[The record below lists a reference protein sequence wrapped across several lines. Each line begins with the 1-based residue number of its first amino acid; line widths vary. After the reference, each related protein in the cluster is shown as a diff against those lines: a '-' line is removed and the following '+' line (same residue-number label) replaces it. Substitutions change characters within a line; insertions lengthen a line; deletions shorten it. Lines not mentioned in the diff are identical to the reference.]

1 VAGVA
6 VPAGDLPRELSVWGR
21 AAGRLGVVVAGALPR
36 RRVWQLRLAAT
47 PARMSRAG
55 PAAALALK
63 TQSKLSAADNDL
75 AATAAAGQALNAAAA
90 AAAAAAPAAAAAAP
104 ARAPAYDFHA
114 IRIASASLPAQPAAV
129 SSAGRRASQPLAAFQ
144 GDFQPQGPQGAQGRG
159 RPSDGTGAY
168 KCEVCG
174 KRFKQKG
181 SITNYHMKEWDVVG
195 ADGMVTKERLCRTR
209 DSAKIQLLEARG
221 KAAQQQSGQWIA
233 SFLSP
238 AAGSG
243 ASSLTHI
250 LCHFCWISASFS
262 IN

>member
-1 VAGVA
+1 
-6 VPAGDLPRELSVWGR
+6 
-21 AAGRLGVVVAGALPR
+21 
-36 RRVWQLRLAAT
+36 
-47 PARMSRAG
+47 MSRAG

-90 AAAAAAPAAAAAAP
+90 AAAAAAAPAAAAAAP
-104 ARAPAYDFHA
+104 ARPAAYDFQA
-114 IRIASASLPAQPAAV
+114 MRIASASLPAQPAAV
-129 SSAGRRASQPLAAFQ
+129 SSAGRRPSLPLAAYQ
-144 GDFQPQGPQGAQGRG
+144 GDFQPQGPQGGQGRG

-195 ADGMVTKERLCRTR
+195 ADGVVTKERLCRTR
-209 DSAKIQLLEARG
+209 DSVKIQLLEARG
-221 KAAQQQSGQWIA
+221 KAAQQQSGQGIA
-233 SFLSP
+233 SFFSP

-243 ASSLTHI
+243 APSLTHI
-250 LCHFCWISASFS
+250 LCRFCWIYVQLIQLIEHNFMGVF
-262 IN
+262 NG

>member
-1 VAGVA
+1 
-6 VPAGDLPRELSVWGR
+6 
-21 AAGRLGVVVAGALPR
+21 
-36 RRVWQLRLAAT
+36 
-47 PARMSRAG
+47 MSRAG

-63 TQSKLSAADNDL
+63 TLSRLSAADNDL

-90 AAAAAAPAAAAAAP
+90 AAAAAPAAAAAAP
-104 ARAPAYDFHA
+104 ARPPAYDFQA
-114 IRIASASLPAQPAAV
+114 YRIASASLPAQPAAV

-144 GDFQPQGPQGAQGRG
+144 GDFPLQGPQGGQGRG

-174 KRFKQKG
+174 KRYKQKG
-181 SITNYHMKEWDVVG
+181 SITNYHMKEWNVVG

-209 DSAKIQLLEARG
+209 DSVKIQLLEARG
-221 KAAQQQSGQWIA
+221 KAAQQQLGQGIA

-243 ASSLTHI
+243 APSLTHI
-250 LCHFCWISASFS
+250 LCHFCWISAEDFQLIEHSLGLFF
-262 IN
+262 NG